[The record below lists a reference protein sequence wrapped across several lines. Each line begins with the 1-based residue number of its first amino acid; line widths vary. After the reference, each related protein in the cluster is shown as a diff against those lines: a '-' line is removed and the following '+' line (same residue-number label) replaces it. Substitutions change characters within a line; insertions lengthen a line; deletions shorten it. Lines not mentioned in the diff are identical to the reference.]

1 MLIEQI
7 PTSAIEMA
15 DLPIITPPRVTRADC
30 PDKQNHLSGAH

>member
-15 DLPIITPPRVTRADC
+15 DLPIITPPRVTRATV
-30 PDKQNHLSGAH
+30 PINKIILSGAH